1 MYPTRKTGIT
11 LTAGVLLGS
20 LLSFPQGLLA
30 SPLSAAV
37 AMQSTAP
44 GAENSIAAVADVQK
58 QLNKKQ
64 FQNVKITV
72 DDGVATLAG
81 TVDLYEYKAEA
92 EKRAH
97 KAKGISAIR
106 NEIQVAGSNASDADL
121 KKNLLEKLEYDR
133 VGYGNA
139 FNAIALDVQNG
150 TVTLAGHARTYV
162 DKDSALS
169 LVSTYPGVK
178 DVVDNIQVD
187 PVSIMDDQTRIAV
200 YRAVYSFPSL
210 QKYATDPG
218 KPIRISVQN
227 GNVELYGVVL
237 NKADKDAANI
247 RANAVPNVFSV
258 KNYLQVAN
266 ESNEKIGGSQ

>member
-72 DDGVATLAG
+72 DDGVATLTG
-81 TVDLYEYKAEA
+81 TVDLFEYKAEA

-106 NEIQVAGSNASDADL
+106 NEIQVAGSNASDTDL